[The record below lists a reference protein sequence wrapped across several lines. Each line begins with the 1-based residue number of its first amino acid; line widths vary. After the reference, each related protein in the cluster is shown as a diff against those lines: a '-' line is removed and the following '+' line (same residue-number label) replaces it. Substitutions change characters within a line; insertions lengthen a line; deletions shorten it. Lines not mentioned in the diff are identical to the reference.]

1 MIVIKI
7 GGDCMKLLSAILI
20 FISGVIVSK
29 KLIEDFDIKSYLIG
43 FLAGVLIPMVI
54 TMMM

>member
-1 MIVIKI
+1 
-7 GGDCMKLLSAILI
+7 MKLLSAILI